1 MNSALPG
8 VLLFNVSA
16 YFVIPYVSCTF
27 IIVLLH
33 SQHQF
38 IYPVHEIRLSALIE
52 YYFFTLFTG
61 RGKKKKIKMLLPLLL
76 LFKLKAAA
84 LIPLAL
90 GALALLAFKAVIIS
104 KIALVL
110 ALIIGVQKL
119 LAHKAAQ
126 TQSYEVVAHPH
137 YTEDHHSGHYAAARS
152 LDAAPAQKLAY
163 AAHEK
168 SE

>member
-1 MNSALPG
+1 
-8 VLLFNVSA
+8 
-16 YFVIPYVSCTF
+16 
-27 IIVLLH
+27 
-33 SQHQF
+33 
-38 IYPVHEIRLSALIE
+38 
-52 YYFFTLFTG
+52 
-61 RGKKKKIKMLLPLLL
+61 MLLPLLL

-152 LDAAPAQKLAY
+152 LDVAPAQKLAY